1 MNAHDVINAYTKV
14 GFESSTVAAD
24 PHRLILMLFEGAL
37 KAISN
42 AKGEMQRNDIAAK
55 GKSITHAIR
64 IIGEGLHAS
73 LDKTAG
79 GALAQ
84 DLSALY
90 DYMVT
95 RLFNANVKNDI
106 SALSEVAHLLTELK
120 EAWGNIRPHNP
131 LPAMQAQASPNL
143 QLIYARG

>member
-95 RLFNANVKNDI
+95 RLFNANVKNDVF
-106 SALSEVAHLLTELK
+106 ALNEVSHLLTELK
-120 EAWGNIRPHNP
+120 EAWENIRPHHS
-131 LPAMQAQASPNL
+131 LPAMQAQSSPDL
-143 QLIYARG
+143 QLVYARG

>member
-1 MNAHDVINAYTKV
+1 MNARDVINAYTKV

-106 SALSEVAHLLTELK
+106 FALNEVSHLLTELK
-120 EAWGNIRPHNP
+120 EAWENIRPHHS
-131 LPAMQAQASPNL
+131 LPAMQTQASPDL
-143 QLIYARG
+143 QLVYARG

>member
-42 AKGEMQRNDIAAK
+42 AKSEMRRNDIAAK

-95 RLFNANVKNDI
+95 RLFDANVKNDVI
-106 SALSEVAHLLTELK
+106 ALDEVTHLLAELK
-120 EAWGNIRPHNP
+120 EAWENIRPHNP
-131 LPAMQAQASPNL
+131 PPVMQTKPSPNL